1 MSRPQP
7 GHELLTVAFIQLQH
21 MEGFWKKPRPKRR
34 RKYTYATGMVKSF
47 QMTDDTSA
55 NPPLD
60 DKNIFVSCNDSSTT
74 EAILRG
80 ATLQKACDAGAFGGL
95 VLH

>member
-1 MSRPQP
+1 
-7 GHELLTVAFIQLQH
+7 
-21 MEGFWKKPRPKRR
+21 
-34 RKYTYATGMVKSF
+34 MVKSF
-47 QMTDDTSA
+47 KMTDDTSA

-60 DKNIFVSCNDSSTT
+60 DKNIFVSCNDSTTT

-80 ATLQKACDAGAFGGL
+80 ATLQKACVAGAFGGL